1 MRLSFAEWLRNSNE
15 AKPFRDAFELNGKM
29 PLDYKLR
36 VKCFDII
43 QKQCENAWEETKK
56 ELSK

>member
-1 MRLSFAEWLRNSNE
+1 MNLTFSEWLRNSNE
-15 AKPFRDAFELNGKM
+15 AKPFRDAFKLNEEM

-36 VKCFDII
+36 LQCFVAI
-43 QKQCENAWEETKK
+43 QKECEHQWAETKR